1 MAACHMSEAGGR
13 VDGGSGVVRHSM
25 SEMGGFY
32 GISLDPAGGEMTNI
46 VFVGLLIVLDK
57 AEYSLTLTYAFRV

>member
-25 SEMGGFY
+25 SEMGGFM
-32 GISLDPAGGEMTNI
+32 GSP
-46 VFVGLLIVLDK
+46 LIPQEGK
-57 AEYSLTLTYAFRV
+57 